1 MKILQDE
8 RHQTAKLIKKN
19 KIIDTF
25 SLSLTSAPAPC
36 AISPIQIVADAVTS
50 TVFSRRVV
58 AVSLSVM
65 LTLSAASWPWG
76 PSTPS
81 SINYNKKATI
91 FISSNLAG
99 DLKDYFQPYSR
110 HFTAWLHM
118 HICTRCLH
126 QCIGKLIHVNSK
138 IFLIYQLIFIKIC

>member
-8 RHQTAKLIKKN
+8 RHQTAKLINKN

-50 TVFSRRVV
+50 TIFSRRVV

-65 LTLSAASWPWG
+65 LTFSAAS
-76 PSTPS
+76 
-81 SINYNKKATI
+81 
-91 FISSNLAG
+91 
-99 DLKDYFQPYSR
+99 
-110 HFTAWLHM
+110 
-118 HICTRCLH
+118 
-126 QCIGKLIHVNSK
+126 
-138 IFLIYQLIFIKIC
+138 